1 MACSVLTV
9 PVGTLLSVCSYT
21 CAYLACKVEE
31 FNVSIG
37 QFVGNLHTDRNRAT
51 DVLLAQELLL
61 MQQLR
66 YHLTVY
72 NCYRPLEG
80 QLIDIKVFI
89 SSTLKPAQLV
99 RIN

>member
-1 MACSVLTV
+1 M
-9 PVGTLLSVCSYT
+9 
-21 CAYLACKVEE
+21 YLGCKVEE
-31 FNVSIG
+31 FNVSMS
-37 QFVGNLHTDRNRAT
+37 QFVANLHGDRERAT

-80 QLIDIKVFI
+80 LLIDIKV
-89 SSTLKPAQLV
+89 SSHQSPPWRVFGDVLWSLSSNI
-99 RIN
+99 R